1 MIFFEKKLIDLKM
14 YSVFRNLFMCNS
26 RVLTSVEKEGL
37 YLDTEFNQKLLE
49 EYKPKIDAA
58 RQAIY
63 DLPRVKKFVK
73 KFNQQKV
80 EKYIESIEAE
90 LEELDYNDPK
100 INVRLIQGN
109 RRYLIFVQE
118 YLLPRR
124 SRI

>member
-37 YLDTEFNQKLLE
+37 YLDRDFNQKLLE

>member
-37 YLDTEFNQKLLE
+37 YLDRDFNQKLLE

-73 KFNQQKV
+73 KFNQQ
-80 EKYIESIEAE
+80 
-90 LEELDYNDPK
+90 
-100 INVRLIQGN
+100 RLRNISN
-109 RRYLIFVQE
+109 
-118 YLLPRR
+118 LLRLNLKN
-124 SRI
+124 